1 MYDDQQRRIEALRRL
16 AQEQLR
22 AQQAQQST
30 QQSAVDTPAPE
41 RADDAE
47 LVVEPLTSR
56 ASGAQGRETAS
67 TRMSRGSRRGLA
79 WILIGA
85 LALLA
90 LAGSFGLRR
99 FVPAPTPT
107 ATPITGNELIVTS
120 NFNSGSVSLNGKK
133 VDGALPVLLR
143 LKPGENTITYSAPPF
158 RDRTCR
164 VTLLPQQN
172 VGIGQRVQTTSDGCG
187 MFGYDQQP
195 PLSLSGVTVRN
206 GALTLPLTGA
216 DLPDAAR
223 NSAESA
229 LTAKLGN
236 LSRLPVPAGDYYATG
251 VTTSGRI
258 ISARAAMPLVAT
270 PALSPLDA
278 ASGAA
283 GACLHLSCA
292 GAELLPDARG
302 VTAPAGVWLVRQSF
316 TMNWRFTTQSGALV
330 AISPS
335 RTPLETLVG
344 LTYSPTAGWSVT
356 EGSPGTFLVDVQSQI
371 LSASCQGGFA
381 ALSALVAK
389 SSLAGQQTNTS
400 QGGQNGPGAASQ
412 PTDGC
417 ALKLETSNN
426 NIFNPVMKE
435 YGHYVWRWG
444 VLLAADAQ
452 ARAQFPSLPSAPQS
466 EITAVGGI
474 GF

>member
-22 AQQAQQST
+22 AQQSA
-30 QQSAVDTPAPE
+30 QQSAVETSAAEPV
-41 RADDAE
+41 DDAE
-47 LVVEPLTSR
+47 LMIEPQIAE
-56 ASGAQGRETAS
+56 ASGAQGPATAS
-67 TRMSRGSRRGLA
+67 TRMSRHSRRGLA

-90 LAGSFGLRR
+90 LVLAGSFGLQR

-120 NFNSGSVSLNGKK
+120 NFNAGSVSLNGKK
-133 VDGALPVLLR
+133 IDGALPVLVR

-164 VTLLPQQN
+164 VILLPQQD

-187 MFGYDQQP
+187 TFGYDQRP
-195 PLSLSGVTVRN
+195 PLSLDGVTVKN

-216 DLPDAAR
+216 DLPDATRAA
-223 NSAESA
+223 AESA

-236 LSRLPVPAGDYYATG
+236 LSSLPVPAGDYYAIG

-258 ISARAAMPLVAT
+258 ISARATLPLVAN
-270 PALSPLDA
+270 PALSSLDA
-278 ASGAA
+278 APGAT
-283 GACLHLSCA
+283 GTCLRLSCA
-292 GAELLPDARG
+292 GTEFLPDARG
-302 VTAPAGVWLVRQSF
+302 SAAPPGVWLVRQSF

-330 AISPS
+330 ATSPT

-356 EGSPGTFLVDVQSQI
+356 EGSPGPFLVDLRSQT

-389 SSLAGQQTNTS
+389 SSLAGQQPNTS
-400 QGGQNGPGAASQ
+400 QGGQNGPGGASQ

-417 ALKLETSNN
+417 ALKLETSNKN
-426 NIFNPVMKE
+426 LFNPITKQ

-452 ARAQFPSLPSAPQS
+452 ARALLPFLPSAPQS
-466 EITAVGGI
+466 EIAAVGGI
-474 GF
+474 DF